1 MKGGLKL
8 NYIDV
13 KGLPKDAT
21 NLLQQLVNLL
31 REKTES
37 QETAIE
43 ALRATAGG
51 WKNSIDTEQLK
62 KDIYADRSINTRPV
76 PKL

>member
-1 MKGGLKL
+1 MD
-8 NYIDV
+8 YIDV
-13 KGLPKDAT
+13 KGLPEDAT

-37 QETAIE
+37 QETSIE
-43 ALRATAGG
+43 ALRDTSGG
-51 WKNSIDTEQLK
+51 WKGSIDTEQLK
-62 KDIYADRSINTRPV
+62 KDIYTDRSISTRPV